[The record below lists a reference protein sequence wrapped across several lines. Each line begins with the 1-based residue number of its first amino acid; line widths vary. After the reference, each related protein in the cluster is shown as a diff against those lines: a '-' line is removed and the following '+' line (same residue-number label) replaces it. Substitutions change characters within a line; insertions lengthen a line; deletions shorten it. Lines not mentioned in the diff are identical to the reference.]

1 MIKGNKM
8 NKKGQM
14 SIFIIFLM
22 FGLLAFTII
31 ILVGGV
37 VVVRMNNALNQDID
51 MGQVN
56 LADLNADTFGV
67 FAATYLNHADWW
79 GISIIFGM
87 ILGLFL
93 ASYFLRGSLPKWGIV
108 LDIFIIIG
116 MFILSLYI
124 SSSYST
130 MLDAL
135 SSAGENF
142 LEVYT
147 PRTSTFMVNLPIF
160 IVIIGVICMVIFHS
174 SIPRRTEER
183 FQRGGYLQG
192 V

>member
-1 MIKGNKM
+1 MIKRNNM

-14 SIFIIFLM
+14 SIFMIFLI
-22 FGLLAFTII
+22 FGLLAFTIM

-37 VVVRMNNALNQDID
+37 IVVRINNDLNQDID

-67 FAATYLNHADWW
+67 FATTYLNHADWW
-79 GISIIFGM
+79 GICIIFGM

-93 ASYFLRGSLPKWGIV
+93 ASYFMRDTLPKWGII

-130 MLDAL
+130 LLDAL

-160 IVIIGVICMVIFHS
+160 IVIIGVISMVLFHS
-174 SIPRRTEER
+174 SIPRKKEER
-183 FQRGGYLQG
+183 YQRGGYLQG
-192 V
+192 I